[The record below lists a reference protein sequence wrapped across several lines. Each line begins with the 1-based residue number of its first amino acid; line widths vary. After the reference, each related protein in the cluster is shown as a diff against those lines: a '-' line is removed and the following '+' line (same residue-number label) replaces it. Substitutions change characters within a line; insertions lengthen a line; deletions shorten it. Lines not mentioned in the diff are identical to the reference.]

1 MNKRKIQKLQ
11 NTLIKED
18 DFFVEKDFIIK
29 NTNYKSCVEFYNSL
43 GVYTLYDQ
51 IKMASNPNI
60 DTLVAQNSKFK
71 NFNEFND
78 AMIDFLK
85 ADLPDFYKDIL

>member
-11 NTLIKED
+11 NSLIKED
-18 DFFVEKDFIIK
+18 DFLVEKDFIIK
-29 NTNYKSCVEFYNSL
+29 NTNHKSCVEFYNSL
-43 GVYTLYDQ
+43 GIYTLYDQ

-60 DTLVAQNSKFK
+60 DSLIAQNSKFK

-78 AMIDFLK
+78 AMIDFLNTG
-85 ADLPDFYKDIL
+85 LTNFYKDIL

>member
-11 NTLIKED
+11 NSLIKED
-18 DFFVEKDFIIK
+18 DFLIEKDFIIK
-29 NTNYKSCVEFYNSL
+29 NTKYKSCVEFYNSL
-43 GVYTLYDQ
+43 GVYNLYDK

-60 DTLVAQNSKFK
+60 DTLIAQNSKFK

-78 AMIDFLK
+78 AMINFLK
-85 ADLPDFYKDIL
+85 ADSPDFYKDIL